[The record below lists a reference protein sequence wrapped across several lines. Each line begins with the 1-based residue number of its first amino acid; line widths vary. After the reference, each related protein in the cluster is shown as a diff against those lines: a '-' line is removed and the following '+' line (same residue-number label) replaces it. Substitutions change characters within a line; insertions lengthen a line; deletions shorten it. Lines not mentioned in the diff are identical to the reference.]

1 MTRRMPGEHEG
12 GKRLL
17 RFVYGFIAGI
27 IWIVLLSC
35 FNDEKALLN
44 SDTPIITLAIVVA
57 GAMAGGG

>member
-1 MTRRMPGEHEG
+1 M
-12 GKRLL
+12 

-57 GAMAGGG
+57 GAMAGGN